1 MAIEIVDLPIDSGLR
16 MFLSDLQEGTVTVDI
31 YHGWIDMQKPE
42 GMVEIDDIDSTF

>member
-16 MFLSDLQEGTVTVDI
+16 VFLSDLPEGIVTVDI